1 VSYSNVI
8 SISIRKDIKDVV
20 EQTQKNLG
28 IKILIPL
35 IIQTPV
41 DTGRAKA
48 NWIVTQ
54 NLSTDDVI
62 DAPSS
67 AGTAQTSALVEG
79 TKEIQKTTAYSRT
92 FIQNNLPYINAL
104 NDGHSQQAPS
114 KYVDIIVEKAI
125 ADNV

>member
-1 VSYSNVI
+1 MSYSNVI

-20 EQTQKNLG
+20 EHTQKNLG

-35 IIQTPV
+35 IVQTPV

-54 NLSTDDVI
+54 DTPTDDQK

-67 AGTAQTSALVEG
+67 PSSATASAMVDGTR
-79 TKEIQKTTAYSRT
+79 EIQKTTAYSKT
-92 FIQNNLPYINAL
+92 YIQNNLPYIEAL
-104 NDGHSQQAPS
+104 NDGHSKQAPT
-114 KYVDIIVEKAI
+114 KFVDIIVEKAI
-125 ADNV
+125 SDNG